1 MGTLYFAFNDQAIL
15 CLVTVAVQAC
25 ALVYYV
31 ASVKHTLQNLLDLR
45 VVFGCADSVPRAL
58 CAVHTVREEA
68 SAGRLQEVHEEV
80 HLTCPAAM

>member
-1 MGTLYFAFNDQAIL
+1 MCTVSLVGTLYFAFNDQAIL

-58 CAVHTVREEA
+58 
-68 SAGRLQEVHEEV
+68 LQYIPYARKLLRVGCKKCMKRY
-80 HLTCPAAM
+80 T